1 MMIERFSTRI
11 FSFIMPAMIL
21 LACSGVLFAQPAE
34 NPKATVDASLLAEIA
49 FWESVKESRNPE
61 EFRAYVAEYPQ
72 GRFVSLARV
81 RIKALTAETGTGN
94 STGIAAPPAAATVFR
109 EGDIF
114 QECGVC
120 PQMVVVPAGRFEM
133 GSDKRTAEEKP
144 QHAVAISK
152 AFAMGAYEV
161 TVGEWDACFKEGGC
175 SQGPEQGRDV
185 KLPIGNVSWDDA
197 RNYVKWLSK
206 KTAQKYRLPSEAEWE
221 YAARAGTATG
231 YWWGDEKGVKR
242 ANCTDCGTPW
252 DSKNA
257 SPTGS
262 FGPNPFGLYDIHGNI
277 SEWVQD
283 CWNPSYQNAP
293 GDGEAWMS
301 GDCLSRV
308 LRGGSWALDHEY
320 MRSSRRNRYDRDVR
334 YYLNGFRVLRELPAP
349 AAPQPAD
356 GVLSFEAAV
365 AKAVNKV
372 FSNAPKPAAGSARQ
386 SFVIDPL
393 IDGLSGAES
402 AATHAMESRIV
413 ELVRA
418 NYNQFDVRD
427 FSASDVSGSP
437 YVVIGTFTGVNK
449 QRKTSGVR
457 EGFRICLA
465 LLNLE
470 TGSIASKAKV
480 FLQDSSVDITPTLFF
495 RESPVWIA
503 DPSIQAYIK
512 TCQATKPGDPIDPLY
527 LERLRAA
534 AVINKAINAYEKG
547 QYSKSQELFKSVSHS
562 RGGNQLRT
570 YNGLYLTS
578 WKLGDRNQ
586 ATEAF
591 GNLVDFGLENRRFG
605 VKFPF
610 RPGSTDFVIEPNDAG
625 EHDMWLAQIATQ
637 TVRREECLEIVGH
650 THRIG
655 PELLNQRLSIR
666 QAEYIKRRLE
676 AEVPE
681 LSARIIAAGRGSEEN
696 LIGSGTGNDRDVLD
710 RRIEFDAMQC
720 SSSKQES
727 ADP

>member
-1 MMIERFSTRI
+1 M
-11 FSFIMPAMIL
+11 
-21 LACSGVLFAQPAE
+21 LFAQPAE
-34 NPKATVDASLLAEIA
+34 TPKATVDASLLAEIA
-49 FWESVKESRNPE
+49 FWESVKESRNSE

-81 RIKALTAETGTGN
+81 RIKALTAEAGSGE
-94 STGIAAPPAAATVFR
+94 STGIVDFPAAPAVLKA
-109 EGDIF
+109 GDAL
-114 QECGVC
+114 QECDVC
-120 PQMVVVPAGRFEM
+120 PQMVVIPAGSFEM
-133 GSDKRTAEEKP
+133 GSDERAAEERP

-152 AFAMGAYEV
+152 AFAIGAYEV

-175 SQGPEQGRDV
+175 RQAPESGRNA
-185 KLPIGNVSWDDA
+185 KMPIGNVSWDDA
-197 RNYVKWLSK
+197 WNYVKWLSK
-206 KTAQKYRLPSEAEWE
+206 KTGQKYRLPTEAEWE
-221 YAARAGTATG
+221 YAARAGAKTS
-231 YWWGDEKGVKR
+231 YWWGDEKGDNR
-242 ANCTDCGTPW
+242 ANCADCGTPW
-252 DSKNA
+252 DSKDA
-257 SPTGS
+257 SPAGS
-262 FGPNPFGLYDIHGNI
+262 FEPNPFGLYDIHGNLW
-277 SEWVQD
+277 EWVQD
-283 CWNPSYQNAP
+283 CWNSSYQNAP
-293 GDGEAWMS
+293 GDGGAWMR

-308 LRGGSWALDHEY
+308 LRGGGWALDHEY

-334 YYLNGFRVLRELPAP
+334 YYLNGFRVVRELPAP
-349 AAPQPAD
+349 AVPAPVD

-365 AKAVNKV
+365 EKAANKV

-418 NYNQFDVRD
+418 NYTQFDVRD
-427 FSASDVSGSP
+427 FSASDASGSP

-465 LLNLE
+465 LLDLE
-470 TGSIASKAKV
+470 SGRVASKAKV
-480 FLQDSSVDITPTLFF
+480 FSQASGVDITPTLFF

-503 DPSIQAYIK
+503 DPSIQALIK
-512 TCQATKPGDPIDPLY
+512 TCQATKPGDPIDPVY
-527 LERLRAA
+527 LERLRTAD
-534 AVINKAINAYEKG
+534 VINKAINAYEKG
-547 QYSKSQELFKSVSHS
+547 QYKKSQELFKSVAQF

-578 WKLGDRNQ
+578 WKLGDRSQ
-586 ATEAF
+586 AAEAF
-591 GNLVDFGLENRRFG
+591 GNIVDFGLQSGRFA

-610 RPGSTDFVIEPNDAG
+610 RPGSTDFVIDPNDAG
-625 EHDMWLAQIATQ
+625 EQDMWLAQIAAQ
-637 TVRREECLEIVGH
+637 TERREECLEIVGH
-650 THRIG
+650 THRLG

-676 AEVPE
+676 AKAPE
-681 LSARIIAAGRGSEEN
+681 LNTRMIAAGRGSEEN
-696 LIGSGTGNDRDVLD
+696 LIGSGTGDVKDVLD